1 MNKKQKLMS
10 LLVVIFMSVFVNH
23 LRYGNSNSTIS
34 QYEMIQEYQR
44 KQIKI
49 QSSKNIADHM
59 YNRIKFYQS
68 LDMDFYGRFVLFTLI
83 YNKLIERDN
92 NEGK

>member
-10 LLVVIFMSVFVNH
+10 LLVVIFISVFANH

-44 KQIKI
+44 EQIKSK
-49 QSSKNIADHM
+49 SSKGMADYM
-59 YNRIKFYQS
+59 YDRIQFYQS
-68 LDMDFYGRFVLFTLI
+68 LDMDFYERFVLFTLI

-92 NEGK
+92 ND